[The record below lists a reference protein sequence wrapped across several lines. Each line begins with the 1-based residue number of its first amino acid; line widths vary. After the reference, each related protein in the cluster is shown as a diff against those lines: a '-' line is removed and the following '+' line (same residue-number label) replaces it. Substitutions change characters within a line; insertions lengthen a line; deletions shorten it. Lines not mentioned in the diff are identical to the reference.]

1 MLRHLPALLLGA
13 GLATASLWVWDQR
26 RPRPDCDDRCGEGT
40 ACEDGACVV
49 AAAAPAPAV
58 EDKPRAKKKRRRRR
72 RSKGGDPG
80 STSDS
85 ATVPRVD
92 DSAVPRFDPTKDQVF
107 EEGTGSERLSDRTI
121 NRELA
126 KLDGAFQA
134 CVTRAAKASDAPLEP
149 AIVRYQ
155 FGVAPSG
162 KVTGVNVTAPKVLRD
177 LQVAACVRVAL
188 HRHRFPAFD
197 GVEMS
202 ATGSFSL

>member
-26 RPRPDCDDRCGEGT
+26 RPRPDCDDRCGQGT
-40 ACEDGACVV
+40 TCEADVCVV
-49 AAAAPAPAV
+49 TPAAPAPATT
-58 EDKPRAKKKRRRRR
+58 DTPGNKKKKKRRRRGKSR
-72 RSKGGDPG
+72 DAG
-80 STSDS
+80 SDSSS

-92 DSAVPRFDPTKDQVF
+92 DSAVPRFDPTKDRVF
-107 EEGTGSERLSDRTI
+107 GEGTGSERLSDRTI

-134 CVTRAAKASDAPLEP
+134 CVTRAANASDGPLGP
-149 AIVRYQ
+149 ATVRYQ